1 MCELHSEEFNY
12 AETYYKVTKWSE
24 RHHGYQYQDGL
35 NVLTEPLAETGSC
48 VPGGL
53 YFTDLSHV
61 PEFLDYGV
69 YVREVRIPLGSRV
82 VRDGPEKWRADQLW
96 LGHRWELEEFL
107 RHHANI
113 WTMKNWSQ
121 ISRDGTLTEKFIR
134 EFADQVDWIEISRYQ
149 KLSAKFIQEFANRV
163 NWTVISKYQNEFVYA
178 FIKMVVQNTY
188 DK

>member
-24 RHHGYQYQDGL
+24 RHHDYQYQDGL

-82 VRDGPEKWRADQLW
+82 VRVVRRSGEPINCGLVPAGR
-96 LGHRWELEEFL
+96 
-107 RHHANI
+107 
-113 WTMKNWSQ
+113 
-121 ISRDGTLTEKFIR
+121 SRIF
-134 EFADQVDWIEISRYQ
+134 
-149 KLSAKFIQEFANRV
+149 
-163 NWTVISKYQNEFVYA
+163 
-178 FIKMVVQNTY
+178 
-188 DK
+188 